1 MLEEIQVDL
10 KVYQDNTNLPI
21 MHRVKCSNRSN
32 FYLTKS
38 ILTKYDNSMI
48 LGKNTSG
55 NYRIFPWNHIEAE
68 EILTKELGETMNER
82 SGVVTMTGNYLPNGS
97 DLEDIQYDTE
107 DGKYYFESAQN
118 IIKNGISS
126 SQNER
131 HHIDSRTFM
140 QMNEVIPTGAQGKA
154 IYAKGNHI
162 IDGPAGTGKS
172 TTVLQK
178 LTVLQQ
184 QGNTRAIIL
193 VKNKKVVDNFHQLLT
208 NLDLKN
214 IEIISVDQF
223 ISRINKDTKT
233 ISPTLLSN
241 VRQDADIL
249 RNEIE
254 QSVRIAE
261 PAASNRLREHIL
273 KQDDLNKLFVNFK
286 KIVEKKDSRK
296 SNLSKLNNEW
306 DEIDKLR
313 RSTLINEINR
323 RRENKTHKRIGSNKR
338 ARLIPDTDTAE
349 ILKIADDQEINNL
362 LQNITKDGAINKQ
375 QRKIKKQTKQLDVLD
390 KKKQSLTKKIKT
402 QTKQLIAR
410 ASEIKYILCSTEFI
424 GKLVNDQLEA
434 RLIAAKLKKRLMGTS
449 EYDYIIIDEAQDVEL
464 EKIEAAMIFAKNT
477 ILTGD
482 PLQNE
487 NKAGIGTWDNM
498 KHLQEEFVND
508 NGELNIFQLN
518 HNFRQTCELGNFSY
532 NYRQHLLEQRSVN
545 LQRDYFENQKGF
557 WKPSIH
563 KIDDPGKFTKLIKN
577 KVDLMKKHFTDTF
590 DIVVIYENEEAR
602 KRISEFIP
610 NNSPVELINI
620 NEIAGREF
628 PIIIA
633 PLLESTSA
641 ETIYIMISRAQYD
654 LTLTTKSTITSPAIE
669 KLINEQYLDYY
680 K

>member
-1 MLEEIQVDL
+1 
-10 KVYQDNTNLPI
+10 
-21 MHRVKCSNRSN
+21 
-32 FYLTKS
+32 
-38 ILTKYDNSMI
+38 
-48 LGKNTSG
+48 
-55 NYRIFPWNHIEAE
+55 
-68 EILTKELGETMNER
+68 
-82 SGVVTMTGNYLPNGS
+82 
-97 DLEDIQYDTE
+97 
-107 DGKYYFESAQN
+107 
-118 IIKNGISS
+118 
-126 SQNER
+126 
-131 HHIDSRTFM
+131 
-140 QMNEVIPTGAQGKA
+140 
-154 IYAKGNHI
+154 
-162 IDGPAGTGKS
+162 
-172 TTVLQK
+172 
-178 LTVLQQ
+178 
-184 QGNTRAIIL
+184 
-193 VKNKKVVDNFHQLLT
+193 
-208 NLDLKN
+208 
-214 IEIISVDQF
+214 
-223 ISRINKDTKT
+223 
-233 ISPTLLSN
+233 
-241 VRQDADIL
+241 
-249 RNEIE
+249 
-254 QSVRIAE
+254 
-261 PAASNRLREHIL
+261 
-273 KQDDLNKLFVNFK
+273 
-286 KIVEKKDSRK
+286 
-296 SNLSKLNNEW
+296 
-306 DEIDKLR
+306 
-313 RSTLINEINR
+313 
-323 RRENKTHKRIGSNKR
+323 
-338 ARLIPDTDTAE
+338 
-349 ILKIADDQEINNL
+349 
-362 LQNITKDGAINKQ
+362 
-375 QRKIKKQTKQLDVLD
+375 LD

-410 ASEIKYILCSTEFI
+410 ASKIKDILCSTEFI

-577 KVDLMKKHFTDTF
+577 KVDLMKKYFTDTF